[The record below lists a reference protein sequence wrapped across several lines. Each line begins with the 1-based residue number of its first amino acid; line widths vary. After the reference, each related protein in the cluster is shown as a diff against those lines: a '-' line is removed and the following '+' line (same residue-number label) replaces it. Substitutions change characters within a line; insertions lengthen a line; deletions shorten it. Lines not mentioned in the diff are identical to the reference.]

1 MAKREIID
9 TLGVLEENFV
19 LVAPGKR
26 PVVTLEFEENT
37 ANKGRLLVCID
48 GIPIAEHRKGKWQSL
63 GPIVFANH
71 ATAKIE
77 VIDIDD
83 MDGESG
89 IELRID
95 GKAMPMS
102 PRGH

>member
-19 LVAPGKR
+19 LGASGER
-26 PVVTLEFEENT
+26 PVVTFEFEENNAKT
-37 ANKGRLLVCID
+37 GRLLVCID
-48 GIPIAEHRKGKWQSL
+48 GTPIAEHRKGKWQSL

-71 ATAKIE
+71 ATANIE
-77 VIDIDD
+77 VIDIDYI
-83 MDGESG
+83 DGESG

-95 GKAMPMS
+95 GKPMPMS
-102 PRGH
+102 SRGH